1 MSPPAT
7 VHASVALIG
16 EGGVLIRGPSGSGKS
31 SLLLSL
37 LADDT
42 AALVADDR
50 VALAAANGRL
60 IASVPDEIAGLMEIR
75 GQGIVRRPH
84 VSPVVVDL
92 VVDLAPVEA
101 CPRLPLSEADGR
113 VVIAGVTLPRVHVA
127 IGAADGAVRVRAALA
142 QPRRETVEIA

>member
-1 MSPPAT
+1 MNAPVT

-16 EGGVLIRGPSGSGKS
+16 ERAVLIRGPSGSGKS

-37 LADDT
+37 LDRDAA

-50 VALAAANGRL
+50 VALRPANGRL
-60 IASVPDEIAGLMEIR
+60 IASVPDQIAGLMEIR

-101 CPRLPLSEADGR
+101 CPRVPLSDEDAR
-113 VVIAGVTLPRVHVA
+113 ASIVGVSLPRIYVA
-127 IGAADGAVRVRAALA
+127 IGAADGAARVRAALA
-142 QPRRETVEIA
+142 QPCRETA